1 MRIDNLF
8 LMLYNVKEQI
18 RKEEKMKLIKGKSHK
33 LQRMVGA
40 FLAIVIIACSLYI
53 PNMMITKASSEI
65 DTYDLNGD
73 GIVNVKDIIRLK
85 KAIHGNIYSEVLD
98 INNDSV
104 ISDADMNLILSN
116 LGHKCPEKEVIM
128 SLTSGNNDGVR
139 YSVSL
144 SFENNFSGSV
154 EYKFISGGK
163 EYVESRDA
171 NVIANSDLSSSFTD
185 LSFLSGNFTV
195 EITAKN
201 ARYSDTKTVS
211 YINGLPQLSADSY
224 NLVVDAM
231 TTQEKVSLLVLC
243 SASGGMAG
251 QTYAISKFGIP
262 SAQFADGPAGLRISS
277 NTIGYPSGSALA
289 ATWDTEIVKKIASL
303 IGDDCKQF
311 GVDVLLA
318 PGMNIQKNVLCG
330 RNFEYYSED
339 PYLSGL
345 MAASYTLGVQSTGVG
360 VSLKHLASNNQETG
374 RYTHSSEVTERAFRE
389 IYLRGFGYAVS
400 LGDPYSIMT
409 SYNLINGRPASETG
423 SMMSVMRNDFGFN
436 GFVMTD
442 WGVLGDRTQKINAGN
457 DMYCGTND
465 TALEISIITNGI
477 NSGQISMKQINDC
490 CKNILRSLSKTT
502 AMDRSTPDNTISDKA
517 EKRQIIRQAGTE
529 GIVLLKNNSSTLPFK
544 SNAKISVFGNASY
557 HTEHCGY
564 GSGYVNVDG
573 VTSIN
578 DALKAGG
585 ASINS
590 TVKSLYSGCLR
601 HTSQPPESANPEND
615 TLEISISQ
623 NNARSAAERSD
634 YAIFTISRVT
644 SETYDHENRAG
655 DFSLNAVERQ
665 NLQNISSAFHAKNK
679 KVIVVINTGNPI
691 EVASWEGL
699 ADAIVYSGLCGESV
713 GYAVADILTGNATPS
728 GKLTCSWPLSFSDT
742 PYSEFFPGDYTT
754 VAYTDDI
761 YVGYRY
767 FSTFGVD
774 TMYEFGYGLSY
785 TQFEYSDFSLTPDGN
800 DFILSVTVKNTGS
813 GSGREVVQFYTTK
826 PDGKNEHPALELVG
840 FGKTAVLNAGESET
854 VTCRV
859 TYNELRTYVT
869 SDEEWIVE
877 QGEYKFH
884 VGASSKS
891 IHDTKSVSINESV
904 TVQKSE
910 NMFTSTD
917 NIAVITKSVPSISFA
932 ADKNIAIGK
941 SATASGVEGEYYPSN
956 AFDGNLKTRW
966 SPLGTTDKYFSITSD
981 LGNNTYV
988 SYINILWE
996 ANSQG
1001 LFNVLISSNGEE
1013 WNDLG
1018 YFDHSQLNTVK
1029 IGTKARYI
1037 KIQASANGYFSIYEI
1052 GVYQ

>member
-1 MRIDNLF
+1 
-8 LMLYNVKEQI
+8 
-18 RKEEKMKLIKGKSHK
+18 MKLIKGKSHK
-33 LQRMVGA
+33 LKRIVGA

-65 DTYDLNGD
+65 DTYDVNGD
-73 GIVNVKDIIRLK
+73 GIVSVKDIIRLK

-144 SFENNFSGSV
+144 SFENNFSGSI

-163 EYVESRDA
+163 EYIESRDA

-211 YINGLPQLSADSY
+211 YINGLPQLSTDSY

-251 QTYAISKFGIP
+251 QTYAISRFGIP
-262 SAQFADGPAGLRISS
+262 SAQFADGPAGLRVSS
-277 NTIGYPSGSALA
+277 NTVGYPSGSALA

-360 VSLKHLASNNQETG
+360 VSLKHLAANNQETG
-374 RYTHSSEVTERAFRE
+374 RYSLSSDVTERAFRE
-389 IYLRGFGYAVS
+389 IYLRGFDYAVS
-400 LGDPYSIMT
+400 LGDPYSVMT
-409 SYNLINGRPASETG
+409 SYNLINGRPASESG
-423 SMMSVMRNDFGFN
+423 NMMNVLRNDFGFN

-442 WGVLGDRTQKINAGN
+442 WGVLGDRIEKINAGN

-490 CKNILRSLSKTT
+490 CKNVLRALSKTT
-502 AMDRSTPDNTISDKA
+502 AMDKSAPDNTISDKA

-529 GIVLLKNNSSTLPFK
+529 GIVLLKNNSSTLPFS
-544 SNAKISVFGNASY
+544 SNARLAVFGNASY

-564 GSGYVNVDG
+564 GAGYVNVDG

-623 NNARSAAERSD
+623 KNARSAAERSD

-644 SETYDHENRAG
+644 AETYDHENRAG

-665 NLQNISSAFHAKNK
+665 NLQNISSAFHARNK
-679 KVIVVINTGNPI
+679 KVIVIINTGNPI

-742 PYSEFFPGDYTT
+742 PYSDFFPGDYTT
-754 VAYTDDI
+754 VAYNDDI

-800 DFILSVTVKNTGS
+800 DFILSVNVKNTGS
-813 GSGREVVQFYTTK
+813 SSGREVVQFYTTK

-966 SPLGTTDKYFSITSD
+966 SPVGTTDKYFSITSD

>member
-1 MRIDNLF
+1 
-8 LMLYNVKEQI
+8 
-18 RKEEKMKLIKGKSHK
+18 MKLLKEKNSKRNRI
-33 LQRMVGA
+33 VGV
-40 FLAIVIIACSLYI
+40 FLVIAIAVCSLYI
-53 PNMMITKASSEI
+53 PNMMTTKATSEI
-65 DTYDLNGD
+65 DAYDLNGD
-73 GIVNVKDIIRLK
+73 GIVSSKDIIRLK
-85 KAIHGNIYSEVLD
+85 KAIHGNIYSEILD
-98 INNDSV
+98 VNKDNV
-104 ISDADMNLILSN
+104 VSDADMRLILSN
-116 LGHKCPEKEVIM
+116 LGHRCPEKEVIM
-128 SLTSGNNDGVR
+128 SLTSGKNDGVR

-154 EYKFISGGK
+154 DYKFISGGK
-163 EYVESRDA
+163 QYVESRDA
-171 NVIANSDLSSSFTD
+171 NVTANSDLSSSFTD

-251 QTYAISKFGIP
+251 QTYAISRFGIP

-277 NTIGYPSGSALA
+277 NTLGYPSGSALA
-289 ATWDTEIVKKIASL
+289 ATWNTELVEEIAAL
-303 IGDDCKQF
+303 IGDDCKQY

-360 VSLKHLASNNQETG
+360 VSLKHLAANNQETG
-374 RYTHSSEVTERAFRE
+374 RYSLSSDVTERAFRE
-389 IYLRGFGYAVS
+389 IYLRGFDYAVS
-400 LGDPYSIMT
+400 LGDPYSVMT
-409 SYNLINGRPASETG
+409 SYNLINGRPASESG
-423 SMMSVMRNDFGFN
+423 NMMNVLRNDFGFN

-442 WGVLGDRTQKINAGN
+442 WGVLGDRIEKINAGN

-477 NSGQISMKQINDC
+477 QNGQISMKQINDC
-490 CKNILRSLSKTT
+490 CKNVLRALSKTT
-502 AMDRSTPDNTISDKA
+502 AMDRSAPDNTISDKA
-517 EKRQIIRQAGTE
+517 QKRQIIRKAGTE
-529 GIVLLKNNSSTLPFK
+529 GIVLLKNNSSTLPFS
-544 SNAKISVFGNASY
+544 SNAKLAVFGNASY

-564 GSGYVNVDG
+564 GAGYVNVDG
-573 VTSIN
+573 ITSIN

-585 ASINS
+585 ASINT

-601 HTSQPPESANPEND
+601 HASQPPEGANPEND

-623 NNARSAAERSD
+623 KNARSAAEKSD

-644 SETYDHENRAG
+644 AETYDHENRAG

-665 NLQNISSAFHAKNK
+665 NLQNISSAFHARNK
-679 KVIVVINTGNPI
+679 KVIVIINTGNPI

-713 GYAVADILTGNATPS
+713 GYAVADILTGKVTPS

-742 PYSEFFPGDYTT
+742 PYSDFFPGDYTT
-754 VAYTDDI
+754 VAYNDDI

-774 TMYEFGYGLSY
+774 TMYEFGYGISY
-785 TQFEYSDFSLTPDGN
+785 TKFEYSDFTVTPDG
-800 DFILSVTVKNTGS
+800 DDYILSVNVKNTGS
-813 GSGREVVQFYTTK
+813 LAGSEVIQFYTTK

-854 VTCRV
+854 VTSRV
-859 TYNELRTYVT
+859 TYNELKTYVT

-884 VGASSKS
+884 VGASSKT
-891 IHDTKSVSINESV
+891 IHDSKSVIINEAV

-910 NMFTSTD
+910 NMFSSTD
-917 NIAVITKSVPSISFA
+917 NIAVISKKIPSISFA

-941 SATASGVEGEYYPSN
+941 SATASGVEGNYYASN
-956 AFDGNLKTRW
+956 AFDGDLKTRW
-966 SPLGTTDKYFSITSD
+966 SAASTTDKYYSITSD
-981 LGNNTYV
+981 LGKSTYV

-996 ANSQG
+996 ANAQG
-1001 LFNVLISSNGEE
+1001 VFNVLISDNGKE
-1013 WNDLG
+1013 WSDLG

-1029 IGTKARYI
+1029 IGKETQYI
-1037 KIQASANGYFSIYEI
+1037 RIQAPSNGYFSIYEMGI
-1052 GVYQ
+1052 YQ